1 MIKIIENIKQKEIM
15 PGFKGRFIHT
25 NGFTIAYWD
34 IDENSE
40 LPEHS
45 HIHEQTTQVTE
56 GKLELTINGETKIL
70 EAGTVAII
78 PSNVI
83 HRGKALTNCKVTDVF
98 CPTREDYK

>member
-1 MIKIIENIKQKEIM
+1 MIKTINSIRQKEIM

-25 NGFTIAYWD
+25 DGFTIAYWD
-34 IDENSE
+34 IAENSE

-45 HIHEQTTQVTE
+45 HIHEQTTQVIE

-70 EAGTVAII
+70 EAGSIAII
-78 PSNVI
+78 PSNIV
-83 HRGKALTNCKVTDVF
+83 HKGKALTDCKVTDVF